1 MIKRQ
6 QPQSSSHKSQEAGYT
21 IIESLV
27 AMIVVSVL
35 MIAIAPVMAFSV
47 ATRVQA
53 KRIEM
58 ATQAAKT
65 YIEALRSEALKFDP
79 DDPKNGFPAK
89 YPTPNLE
96 GSSAPA
102 DINALYCI
110 DKDGD
115 QTCTAASNQDL
126 VVQGYYFNNLPVG
139 NTTNPAKTG
148 YSLIVRVYRASS
160 FGSGVGTLKTQ
171 KIQADE
177 NKQIQQG
184 ITSSGLGNIRA
195 PLVEMRTEIGASD
208 RQGAYNS
215 LCTRINITGATGCQ

>member
-6 QPQSSSHKSQEAGYT
+6 QPQSSLQKSQEAGYT

-65 YIEALRSEALKFDP
+65 YIEALRSEALKP
-79 DDPKNGFPAK
+79 GTKGFPAQ
-89 YPTPNLE
+89 YPTDNKLE
-96 GSSAPA
+96 NTLAPT
-102 DINALYCI
+102 DITALYCI
-110 DKDGD
+110 NNYDDINKDD
-115 QTCTAASNQDL
+115 SEDPPCQADSNQDF
-126 VVQGYYFNNLPVG
+126 VVQGYYFNNLPA
-139 NTTNPAKTG
+139 TTNPAKTG
-148 YSLIVRVYRASS
+148 YSLIVRVYRANS
-160 FGSGVGTLKTQ
+160 FASGVGALKTQ
-171 KIQADE
+171 KDLQA
-177 NKQIQQG
+177 QQG
-184 ITSSGLGNIRA
+184 TTSAGLGNLRA

-215 LCTRINITGATGCQ
+215 LCTRININGATGCQ

>member
-1 MIKRQ
+1 MIKHQ
-6 QPQSSSHKSQEAGYT
+6 KTQTLDKSQEAGYT

-65 YIEALRSEALKFDP
+65 YIEALRSEALKPGIGFPTQYTTNNKLEDTAA
-79 DDPKNGFPAK
+79 PKN
-89 YPTPNLE
+89 T
-96 GSSAPA
+96 
-102 DINALYCI
+102 DIDLLYCI

-115 QTCTAASNQDL
+115 GDGCKKDSNQDL
-126 VVQGYYFNNLPVG
+126 LVQGYYFNNS
-139 NTTNPAKTG
+139 PATKDPTRTG
-148 YSLIVRVYRASS
+148 YSLIVRVYRAAA
-160 FGSGVGTLKTQ
+160 FKDGGTLTTQ
-171 KIQADE
+171 NLLKA
-177 NKQIQQG
+177 QQG
-184 ITSSGLGNIRA
+184 VTTAGLGNIKA
-195 PLVEMRTEIGASD
+195 PLVEIRTEIGATD

-215 LCTRINITGATGCQ
+215 FCDRIPDGCKQ

>member
-6 QPQSSSHKSQEAGYT
+6 QPQSSSDKSQEAGYT

-65 YIEALRSEALKFDP
+65 YIEALRSEALK
-79 DDPKNGFPAK
+79 KGSKGFPDPSTTGNKLEDTAA
-89 YPTPNLE
+89 PT
-96 GSSAPA
+96 
-102 DINALYCI
+102 DISALYCI
-110 DKDGD
+110 DIDKKEVTEKCESD
-115 QTCTAASNQDL
+115 SNQDL
-126 VVQGYYFNNLPVG
+126 VVQGYYYNNLPAA
-139 NTTNPAKTG
+139 TNPAKTG
-148 YSLIVRVYRASS
+148 YSLIVRVYRANS
-160 FGSGVGTLKTQ
+160 FASGVGTLTTQ
-171 KIQADE
+171 KNLKA
-177 NKQIQQG
+177 QQG
-184 ITSSGLGNIRA
+184 ITTAGLGNLRA

-208 RQGAYNS
+208 RQGAYNNF
-215 LCTRINITGATGCQ
+215 CTRTNINGATGCQ

>member
-65 YIEALRSEALKFDP
+65 YIEALRSEALKP
-79 DDPKNGFPAK
+79 GIKGFPAQYTTDK
-89 YPTPNLE
+89 QLEKTLAPT
-96 GSSAPA
+96 
-102 DINALYCI
+102 DINALSIYCI

-115 QTCTAASNQDL
+115 QNCTAGSNEDL
-126 VVQGYYFNNLPVG
+126 VVQGYYFNNLPA
-139 NTTNPAKTG
+139 TTNPAKTG

-160 FGSGVGTLKTQ
+160 FAPGVGQLITQNDLKG
-171 KIQADE
+171 
-177 NKQIQQG
+177 QQG
-184 ITSSGLGNIRA
+184 ITTAGLGNLRA

-215 LCTRINITGATGCQ
+215 LCTRINGATGCQ

>member
-6 QPQSSSHKSQEAGYT
+6 QPQSSLQKSQEAGYT

-65 YIEALRSEALKFDP
+65 YIEALRSGALKQGGP
-79 DDPKNGFPAK
+79 IPGFPARSETAK
-89 YPTPNLE
+89 LEETVAPTKI
-96 GSSAPA
+96 G
-102 DINALYCI
+102 DLYCI
-110 DKDGD
+110 DKDD
-115 QTCTAASNQDL
+115 DKRCTAGSNQDF
-126 VVQGYYFNNLPVG
+126 VVQGYYFNNLPA
-139 NTTNPAKTG
+139 TTDAAKTG
-148 YSLIVRVYRASS
+148 YSLIVRVYRANS
-160 FGSGVGTLKTQ
+160 FASGVKPLTTQ
-171 KIQADE
+171 KDLQA
-177 NKQIQQG
+177 KQG
-184 ITSSGLGNIRA
+184 TTSAVLVNLRA

-208 RQGAYNS
+208 RQGAFNS
-215 LCTRINITGATGCQ
+215 LCTRINNGTCQ

>member
-65 YIEALRSEALKFDP
+65 YIEALRSEALKKGGSTP
-79 DDPKNGFPAK
+79 GFPAPSTTDNK
-89 YPTPNLE
+89 LE
-96 GSSAPA
+96 DNPAPA
-102 DINALYCI
+102 DITALYCI
-110 DKDGD
+110 DKDETPLC
-115 QTCTAASNQDL
+115 QRESNQDL
-126 VVQGYYFNNLPVG
+126 VVQGYYFNNLPAA
-139 NTTNPAKTG
+139 TNPAKTG

-160 FGSGVGTLKTQ
+160 FAPGVGPLKTQ
-171 KIQADE
+171 KAL
-177 NKQIQQG
+177 NAQQG
-184 ITSSGLGNIRA
+184 ITTAGLGNIRA

-215 LCTRINITGATGCQ
+215 LCTRIINGTTGCQ

>member
-1 MIKRQ
+1 MIKHQ
-6 QPQSSSHKSQEAGYT
+6 QPQSSLHKSQEAGYT

-65 YIEALRSEALKFDP
+65 YIEALRSEALKP
-79 DDPKNGFPAK
+79 GTTGFPAQSTTANK
-89 YPTPNLE
+89 LEDTPAPT
-96 GSSAPA
+96 
-102 DINALYCI
+102 DITALYCI
-110 DKDGD
+110 DIDKKDVT
-115 QTCTAASNQDL
+115 QTKCELDSNQDF
-126 VVQGYYFNNLPVG
+126 VVQGYYFNNLPA
-139 NTTNPAKTG
+139 TTNPAKTG
-148 YSLIVRVYRASS
+148 YSLIVRVYRANSFASS
-160 FGSGVGTLKTQ
+160 VVRPLKTQ
-171 KIQADE
+171 KDLQV
-177 NKQIQQG
+177 QQG
-184 ITSSGLGNIRA
+184 ITSAGLGNLRA

-215 LCTRINITGATGCQ
+215 LCTRININGATGCQ

>member
-1 MIKRQ
+1 MIERQ
-6 QPQSSSHKSQEAGYT
+6 QPHSSLHKSQEAGYT

-65 YIEALRSEALKFDP
+65 YIEALRSEALKP
-79 DDPKNGFPAK
+79 GTNGFPAQ
-89 YPTPNLE
+89 YTTDNLE
-96 GSSAPA
+96 GTPAPT

-110 DKDGD
+110 DKDGNGCKSD
-115 QTCTAASNQDL
+115 SNQDF
-126 VVQGYYFNNLPVG
+126 VVQGYYFNRLPA
-139 NTTNPAKTG
+139 TTNPAKTG
-148 YSLIVRVYRASS
+148 YSLIVRVYRANS
-160 FGSGVGTLKTQ
+160 FASGVGALTTQ
-171 KIQADE
+171 KDLKA
-177 NKQIQQG
+177 QQG
-184 ITSSGLGNIRA
+184 ITTAGLGNLNA

-215 LCTRINITGATGCQ
+215 LCTRIGSNGCQ

>member
-6 QPQSSSHKSQEAGYT
+6 QPQSSLHKSQEAGYT

-65 YIEALRSEALKFDP
+65 YIEALRSEALKQGT
-79 DDPKNGFPAK
+79 NGFPDPSTTGNK
-89 YPTPNLE
+89 LEDTP
-96 GSSAPA
+96 APGNN
-102 DINALYCI
+102 INALYCI

-115 QTCTAASNQDL
+115 QLCTAGSNEDL
-126 VVQGYYFNNLPVG
+126 VVQGYYYNNLPAA
-139 NTTNPAKTG
+139 TNPAKTG

-160 FGSGVGTLKTQ
+160 FASGVGALTTQ
-171 KIQADE
+171 KIQADQ
-177 NKQIQQG
+177 NRQVQQG
-184 ITSSGLGNIRA
+184 VTSAGLGNLRA

-215 LCTRINITGATGCQ
+215 LCTRINGAAGCQ

>member
-6 QPQSSSHKSQEAGYT
+6 QPQSLHKSQEAGYT

-65 YIEALRSEALKFDP
+65 YIEALRSEALKP
-79 DDPKNGFPAK
+79 GTNGFPDESTTNNK
-89 YPTPNLE
+89 LE
-96 GSSAPA
+96 DNPAPPS
-102 DINALYCI
+102 DINAKTLYCI
-110 DKDGD
+110 DNDGND
-115 QTCTAASNQDL
+115 CTSDSNQDL
-126 VVQGYYFNNLPVG
+126 VVQGYYFNNAAP
-139 NTTNPAKTG
+139 NPAKTG
-148 YSLIVRVYRASS
+148 YSLIVRVYRANS
-160 FGSGVGTLKTQ
+160 FASGVGALTTQ
-171 KIQADE
+171 NNLQA
-177 NKQIQQG
+177 QQG
-184 ITSSGLGNIRA
+184 ITSAGLGNLRA

-215 LCTRINITGATGCQ
+215 FCDRLLKTDGTKGCQQ

>member
-6 QPQSSSHKSQEAGYT
+6 QPQSSLHKSQEAGYT

-65 YIEALRSEALKFDP
+65 YIEALRSEALKQGGP
-79 DDPKNGFPAK
+79 IPGFPAQSTTAK
-89 YPTPNLE
+89 LEDSLAPTN
-96 GSSAPA
+96 
-102 DINALYCI
+102 INALYCI

-115 QTCTAASNQDL
+115 QFCTPDSNQDL
-126 VVQGYYFNNLPVG
+126 VVQGYYFNNLPA
-139 NTTNPAKTG
+139 TTNAAKTG
-148 YSLIVRVYRASS
+148 YSLIVRVYRANS
-160 FGSGVGTLKTQ
+160 FASGVGQLKTQ
-171 KIQADE
+171 NNLPA
-177 NKQIQQG
+177 QQG
-184 ITSSGLGNIRA
+184 TTSAGLGNLRA

-208 RQGAYNS
+208 RQGAFNS
-215 LCTRINITGATGCQ
+215 LCTRINKGACQ

>member
-6 QPQSSSHKSQEAGYT
+6 QPQSSLQKSQAGYT

-65 YIEALRSEALKFDP
+65 YIEALRSEALKQGGP
-79 DDPKNGFPAK
+79 IPGFPAQSTTAK
-89 YPTPNLE
+89 LEDSPAPT
-96 GSSAPA
+96 

-110 DKDGD
+110 NKDD
-115 QTCTAASNQDL
+115 NPTCTPDSNQDF
-126 VVQGYYFNNLPVG
+126 VVQGYYFNNLPP
-139 NTTNPAKTG
+139 TTNPAKTG
-148 YSLIVRVYRASS
+148 YSLIVRVYRANS
-160 FGSGVGTLKTQ
+160 FASGVGPLKTQ
-171 KIQADE
+171 KDLQA
-177 NKQIQQG
+177 QQG
-184 ITSSGLGNIRA
+184 TTTAGLGNLRA

-215 LCTRINITGATGCQ
+215 LCTRIININGAKGCQ

>member
-6 QPQSSSHKSQEAGYT
+6 HSQSSSHKSQEAGYT

-79 DDPKNGFPAK
+79 NDTNNGFPAK
-89 YPTPNLE
+89 YPTANLE
-96 GSSAPA
+96 GSPAP
-102 DINALYCI
+102 DNINALYCI
-110 DKDGD
+110 NKDETSD
-115 QTCTAASNQDL
+115 CTPDSNQDL

-139 NTTNPAKTG
+139 TTTNPAKTG

-160 FGSGVGTLKTQ
+160 FAGVGALTTQ
-171 KIQADE
+171 KIQADQ
-177 NKQIQQG
+177 NKQVQQG
-184 ITSSGLGNIRA
+184 ISSSGLGNIRA

-215 LCTRINITGATGCQ
+215 LCTRININGATGCQ

>member
-1 MIKRQ
+1 MLKHQ
-6 QPQSSSHKSQEAGYT
+6 QSQSSLQKSQEAGYT

-65 YIEALRSEALKFDP
+65 YIEALRSEALKP
-79 DDPKNGFPAK
+79 GTNGFPAQ
-89 YPTPNLE
+89 YPTSNKLE
-96 GSSAPA
+96 DTPAPT

-110 DKDGD
+110 DQDGD
-115 QTCTAASNQDL
+115 QACTAGSNQDL
-126 VVQGYYFNNLPVG
+126 VVQGYYYNNLPAA
-139 NTTNPAKTG
+139 TNPAKTG
-148 YSLIVRVYRASS
+148 YSLIVRVYRANS
-160 FGSGVGTLKTQ
+160 FASGVGALKTQ
-171 KIQADE
+171 KDLQA
-177 NKQIQQG
+177 QQG
-184 ITSSGLGNIRA
+184 ISTAGLGNLRA

-215 LCTRINITGATGCQ
+215 LCTRINGATGCQ

>member
-65 YIEALRSEALKFDP
+65 YIEGRPVGAAKFDP
-79 DDPKNGFPAK
+79 NDKNRVNDSYRTYK
-89 YPTPNLE
+89 KLEETTPQR
-96 GSSAPA
+96 
-102 DINALYCI
+102 INGLYCI
-110 DKDGD
+110 TKKR
-115 QTCTAASNQDL
+115 N
-126 VVQGYYFNNLPVG
+126 
-139 NTTNPAKTG
+139 
-148 YSLIVRVYRASS
+148 R
-160 FGSGVGTLKTQ
+160 
-171 KIQADE
+171 
-177 NKQIQQG
+177 
-184 ITSSGLGNIRA
+184 
-195 PLVEMRTEIGASD
+195 
-208 RQGAYNS
+208 
-215 LCTRINITGATGCQ
+215 

>member
-65 YIEALRSEALKFDP
+65 YMEALRSEALK
-79 DDPKNGFPAK
+79 KGIYGFPAH
-89 YPTPNLE
+89 YPTANLE
-96 GSSAPA
+96 GSPAPG
-102 DINALYCI
+102 DITTLYCI

-115 QTCTAASNQDL
+115 QYCTPGSNQDL
-126 VVQGYYFNNLPVG
+126 VVQGYYFNNLPD
-139 NTTNPAKTG
+139 TTNPAKTG

-160 FGSGVGTLKTQ
+160 FAPGVGQLKTQ
-171 KIQADE
+171 SELQA
-177 NKQIQQG
+177 QQG
-184 ITSSGLGNIRA
+184 ITTAGLGNLRA

-215 LCTRINITGATGCQ
+215 LCTRINIPGATGCQ

>member
-1 MIKRQ
+1 MFKHQ
-6 QPQSSSHKSQEAGYT
+6 QPQSSLHKSQEAGYT

-65 YIEALRSEALKFDP
+65 YIEALRSEALKQGGP
-79 DDPKNGFPAK
+79 IPGFPAPSTTGK
-89 YPTPNLE
+89 ELEKTAAPGNINNLF
-96 GSSAPA
+96 
-102 DINALYCI
+102 CI
-110 DKDGD
+110 DKDSVPLCQAD
-115 QTCTAASNQDL
+115 SNEDL
-126 VVQGYYFNNLPVG
+126 VVQGYYFNNLPA
-139 NTTNPAKTG
+139 TTNPAKTG
-148 YSLIVRVYRASS
+148 YSLIVRVYRANS
-160 FGSGVGTLKTQ
+160 FASGVGALKTQ
-171 KIQADE
+171 NDLQA
-177 NKQIQQG
+177 QQG
-184 ITSSGLGNIRA
+184 TTTAGLGNLRA

-215 LCTRINITGATGCQ
+215 LCTRINGPTGCQ

>member
-65 YIEALRSEALKFDP
+65 YIEALRSEALKQGGP
-79 DDPKNGFPAK
+79 IQGFPAQSATEK
-89 YPTPNLE
+89 LEDTLAPT
-96 GSSAPA
+96 
-102 DINALYCI
+102 DIKALYCI

-115 QTCTAASNQDL
+115 QICQADSNQDF
-126 VVQGYYFNNLPVG
+126 VVQGYYFNNLPA
-139 NTTNPAKTG
+139 TTNPAKTG
-148 YSLIVRVYRASS
+148 YSLIVRVYRANS
-160 FGSGVGTLKTQ
+160 FASGVGPLKTQ
-171 KIQADE
+171 KDLPA
-177 NKQIQQG
+177 QQG
-184 ITSSGLGNIRA
+184 TTTAGLGNLRA

-215 LCTRINITGATGCQ
+215 LCTRIININGAKGCQ

>member
-1 MIKRQ
+1 MLKHQ
-6 QPQSSSHKSQEAGYT
+6 QPHSSLHKSQEAGYT

-65 YIEALRSEALKFDP
+65 YIEALRSGAI
-79 DDPKNGFPAK
+79 NQGFPAQYTAK
-89 YPTPNLE
+89 LE
-96 GSSAPA
+96 ESPAPA

-115 QTCTAASNQDL
+115 QTCTAGSNQDL
-126 VVQGYYFNNLPVG
+126 VVQGYYFNNLPA
-139 NTTNPAKTG
+139 TTDPTKTG

-160 FGSGVGTLKTQ
+160 FASGVGSLKTQ
-171 KIQADE
+171 KDQE
-177 NKQIQQG
+177 LQKLQVQQG
-184 ITSSGLGNIRA
+184 ISTAGLGNLRA

-215 LCTRINITGATGCQ
+215 LCTRININGATGCQ

>member
-1 MIKRQ
+1 MIERQ
-6 QPQSSSHKSQEAGYT
+6 QPHSSLQKSQEAGYT

-65 YIEALRSEALKFDP
+65 YIDALRSEALKP
-79 DDPKNGFPAK
+79 GTQEFPTHYTTDKDIQNSA
-89 YPTPNLE
+89 
-96 GSSAPA
+96 APA
-102 DINALYCI
+102 NINALYCI

-115 QTCTAASNQDL
+115 QTCTAGSNQDL
-126 VVQGYYFNNLPVG
+126 VVQGYYYNNLPAA
-139 NTTNPAKTG
+139 TNPAKTG
-148 YSLIVRVYRASS
+148 YSLIVRVYRANS
-160 FGSGVGTLKTQ
+160 FASGVGALKTQ
-171 KIQADE
+171 KDLQA
-177 NKQIQQG
+177 QQG
-184 ITSSGLGNIRA
+184 ITSAGLGNLRA

-215 LCTRINITGATGCQ
+215 LCTRINGATGCQ

>member
-6 QPQSSSHKSQEAGYT
+6 QPHSSLQKSQEAGYT

-58 ATQAAKT
+58 ATQAATT
-65 YIEALRSEALKFDP
+65 YIEALRSEALKQGT
-79 DDPKNGFPAK
+79 KGFPAPSTTANQLEVNPA
-89 YPTPNLE
+89 PT
-96 GSSAPA
+96 

-110 DKDGD
+110 DIDKKDV
-115 QTCTAASNQDL
+115 TEKCETNSNQDF
-126 VVQGYYFNNLPVG
+126 VVQGYYYNNLPAA
-139 NTTNPAKTG
+139 TNPAKTG

-160 FGSGVGTLKTQ
+160 FASGVGALTTQ
-171 KIQADE
+171 RSIQVNAP
-177 NKQIQQG
+177 NRQVQQG
-184 ITSSGLGNIRA
+184 ITTSGLGNLRA

-215 LCTRINITGATGCQ
+215 LCTRINDGPCQ

>member
-6 QPQSSSHKSQEAGYT
+6 QPHSSLQKSQEAGYT

-58 ATQAAKT
+58 ATQAAQT
-65 YIEALRSEALKFDP
+65 YIEALRSEALKQGA
-79 DDPKNGFPAK
+79 NGFPATSTTAK
-89 YPTPNLE
+89 LE
-96 GSSAPA
+96 ENPAPGN
-102 DINALYCI
+102 INALYCI

-115 QTCTAASNQDL
+115 QICTAGSNQDF
-126 VVQGYYFNNLPVG
+126 VVQGYYFNNLPA
-139 NTTNPAKTG
+139 TNPAKTG

-160 FGSGVGTLKTQ
+160 FASGVGALTTQ
-171 KIQADE
+171 KIQADQ
-177 NKQIQQG
+177 NRQVQQG
-184 ITSSGLGNIRA
+184 VTSAGLGNLRA

-208 RQGAYNS
+208 REGAYNS
-215 LCTRINITGATGCQ
+215 LCTRINDGPCQ

>member
-6 QPQSSSHKSQEAGYT
+6 QPHSSLHKSQEAGYT

-65 YIEALRSEALKFDP
+65 YIEALRSKALQQGT
-79 DDPKNGFPAK
+79 NGFPAQYTTSNK
-89 YPTPNLE
+89 LEDTPAPT
-96 GSSAPA
+96 

-110 DKDGD
+110 DNDGNG
-115 QTCTAASNQDL
+115 CTSDSNQDL
-126 VVQGYYFNNLPVG
+126 VVQGYYYNNLPAA
-139 NTTNPAKTG
+139 TDPTKTG
-148 YSLIVRVYRASS
+148 YSLIVRVYRANS
-160 FGSGVGTLKTQ
+160 FANGVGALTTQ
-171 KIQADE
+171 KIQADQ
-177 NKQIQQG
+177 NRQVQQG
-184 ITSSGLGNIRA
+184 VTSSGLGNLRA

-215 LCTRINITGATGCQ
+215 LCTRINGATGCQ